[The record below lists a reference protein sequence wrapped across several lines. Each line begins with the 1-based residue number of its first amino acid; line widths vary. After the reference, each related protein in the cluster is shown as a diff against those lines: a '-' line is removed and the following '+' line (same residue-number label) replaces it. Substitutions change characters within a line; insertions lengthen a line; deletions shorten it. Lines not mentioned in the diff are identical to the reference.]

1 MRILTSIILGVFL
14 VAGAYA
20 QQEKQT
26 DTILNHKTPLI
37 KATKVDLLNNVDLI
51 FNTQLGFNTYVDDG
65 KYTGSKFEVN
75 QFRLEVKGKV
85 YKDKVFF
92 RFRDRYTKET
102 EPQSTDNI
110 SSSTDLAF
118 IGYNISN
125 RTSIAIGKM
134 TANWGGYEFDM
145 NPIDIY
151 QYNDIVDNSD
161 NFLTGVQVNW
171 KLNAN
176 HVFSGQILNSRTKTF
191 SELYQ
196 NVPNVEEAKFP
207 AAYVGNWNGSFLDG
221 KFKTI
226 YSFSIF
232 QEATKNGKPVNMY
245 YTALGNQ
252 FRTKKWLFQY
262 DFKWS
267 SEDLD
272 RTGVVSNIIP
282 DTVLDHAA
290 ENVYYI
296 EHWLRTVYSLN
307 EQWKLTVIGMVSK
320 ASWKEIPDPNVSS
333 NRIRTAWGVIPTV
346 EFYPIKNFNLKF
358 FATYVARWYDYSDYS
373 KASLGQSN
381 NNTGKIML
389 GVISPL
395 VVL

>member
-1 MRILTSIILGVFL
+1 MRILLLILSFSL
-14 VAGAYA
+14 LASNAYS
-20 QQEKQT
+20 QQEKQADST
-26 DTILNHKTPLI
+26 VNHSVPLI
-37 KATKVDLLNNVDLI
+37 KANKADLLNNIDVI
-51 FNTQLGFNTYVDDG
+51 FNTQMGLNNNFEDG
-65 KYTGSKFEVN
+65 NYTGSSFQIN
-75 QFRLEVKGKV
+75 QFRFEVKGRV

-92 RFRDRYTKET
+92 RFRDRYTRDPET
-102 EPQSTDNI
+102 QSVDNI
-110 SSSTDLAF
+110 SHSTDLAF
-118 IGYNISN
+118 IGYKISE
-125 RTSIAIGKM
+125 RSSFAIGKM

-161 NFLTGVQVNW
+161 NFLTGVQFNW
-171 KLNAN
+171 KLSNN
-176 HVFSGQILNSRTKTF
+176 HVFSAQVLNSRTKTF
-191 SELYQ
+191 TELYE
-196 NVPNVEEAKFP
+196 NVPDVEEAKFP
-207 AAYVGNWNGSFLDG
+207 AAYIGNWNGSFFDG

-267 SEDLD
+267 VEDLD
-272 RTGVVSNIIP
+272 RTGVVSSLIP
-282 DTVLDHAA
+282 ETVLDHAA

-296 EHWLRTVYSLN
+296 EHWLRTVYSVN
-307 EQWKLTVIGMVSK
+307 EQWKITIIGMS
-320 ASWKEIPDPNVSS
+320 STSHWKDIPESS
-333 NRIRTAWGVIPTV
+333 NKVRTAWGVIPTV

-358 FATYVARWYDYSDYS
+358 YATYVARFYSYSDYS
-373 KASLGQSN
+373 KTVLGQEN
-381 NNTGKIML
+381 NNTGRIMI

-395 VVL
+395 LVL

>member
-1 MRILTSIILGVFL
+1 MRVLTSIFLGLFL
-14 VAGAYA
+14 VTNAYS
-20 QQEKQT
+20 QQDKQT
-26 DTILNHKTPLI
+26 DTILNHQTPLI
-37 KATKVDLLNNVDLI
+37 TANKVDLLNNVDVI
-51 FNTQLGFNTYVDDG
+51 FNTQLGFNSNFEDG
-65 KYTGSKFEVN
+65 NYTGSKFEVN

-92 RFRDRYTKET
+92 RFRDRYTKDT
-102 EPQSTDNI
+102 EVQSTDNM

-118 IGYNISN
+118 IGYKISG

-161 NFLTGVQVNW
+161 NFLTGVQLNW
-171 KLNAN
+171 KLNTN
-176 HVFSGQILNSRTKTF
+176 HNFSFQVLNSRTKSFT
-191 SELYQ
+191 EIYQ
-196 NVPNVEEAKFP
+196 NVPDIEEAKFP

-232 QEATKNGKPVNMY
+232 QEATKNGRPVNMY

-272 RTGVVSNIIP
+272 RTGVVSSIIP
-282 DTVLDHAA
+282 DTVMDHAA

-307 EQWKLTVIGMVSK
+307 EQWKITAIGMVST
-320 ASWKEIPDPNVSS
+320 ASWKDIPAPNVSS

-358 FATYVARWYDYSDYS
+358 FATYVARFYNYSDYA
-373 KASLGQSN
+373 KTDLGQSN
-381 NNTGKIML
+381 NNTGRIMI
-389 GVISPL
+389 GIISPL

>member
-1 MRILTSIILGVFL
+1 MRVLTLILLLGLITTSI
-14 VAGAYA
+14 YS
-20 QQEKQT
+20 QQEKQA
-26 DTILNHKTPLI
+26 DTTVNHKIPLI
-37 KATKVDLLNNVDLI
+37 TANKVDLLNNVDVI
-51 FNTQLGFNTYVDDG
+51 FNTQVGFNSYFTDG
-65 KYTGSKFEVN
+65 DYTGSKFEVD
-75 QFRLEVKGKV
+75 QFRFEIKGKV

-92 RFRDRYTKET
+92 RFRNRYTKST
-102 EPQSTDNI
+102 EVQSTDNL
-110 SSSTDLAF
+110 SSAIDLAF
-118 IGYNISN
+118 IGYNLSE

-161 NFLTGVQVNW
+161 NFLTGVQFNW
-171 KLNAN
+171 KASASHTLSA
-176 HVFSGQILNSRTKTF
+176 QILNSRTKSF
-191 SELYQ
+191 DELYQ
-196 NVPNVEEAKFP
+196 NVPDVVEAKFP
-207 AAYVGNWNGSFLDG
+207 AALVGNWNGSFADG

-226 YSFSIF
+226 YSFSVF

-272 RTGVVSNIIP
+272 RTGIVSSIIP
-282 DTVLDHAA
+282 NTLLNHAA

-296 EHWLRTVYSLN
+296 EHWLRMVYSLN
-307 EQWKLTVIGMVSK
+307 EQWKISAIGMVSS
-320 ASWKEIPDPNVSS
+320 AYWKDIPNDVANSTKV
-333 NRIRTAWGVIPTV
+333 RTAWGIIPTV
-346 EFYPIKNFNLKF
+346 EFYPIKNYNLKF
-358 FATYVARWYDYSDYS
+358 FATYVGRYYHYSEFA
-373 KASLGQSN
+373 KTNLEQVN
-381 NNTGKIML
+381 NSTGRIMI

-395 VVL
+395 LIL

>member
-1 MRILTSIILGVFL
+1 MRVLTSIFLGLFL
-14 VAGAYA
+14 VTNAYS
-20 QQEKQT
+20 QQNKQT
-26 DTILNHKTPLI
+26 DTILNHQTPLI
-37 KATKVDLLNNVDLI
+37 TANKVDLLNNVDVI
-51 FNTQLGFNTYVDDG
+51 FNTQLGFNSNFEDG
-65 KYTGSKFEVN
+65 NYTGSKFEVN

-92 RFRDRYTKET
+92 RFRDRYTKDT
-102 EPQSTDNI
+102 EVQSTDNM

-118 IGYNISN
+118 IGYKISG

-161 NFLTGVQVNW
+161 NFLTGVQLNW
-171 KLNAN
+171 KLNTN
-176 HVFSGQILNSRTKTF
+176 HNFSFQVLNSRTKSFT
-191 SELYQ
+191 EIYQ
-196 NVPNVEEAKFP
+196 NVPDIEEAKFP

-232 QEATKNGKPVNMY
+232 QEATKNGRPVNMY

-272 RTGVVSNIIP
+272 RTGVVSSIIP
-282 DTVLDHAA
+282 DTVMDHAA

-307 EQWKLTVIGMVSK
+307 EQWKITAIGMVST
-320 ASWKEIPDPNVSS
+320 ASWKDIPVPNVSS

-358 FATYVARWYDYSDYS
+358 FATYVARFYNYSDYA
-373 KASLGQSN
+373 KTDLGQSN
-381 NNTGKIML
+381 NNTGRIMI
-389 GVISPL
+389 GIISPL